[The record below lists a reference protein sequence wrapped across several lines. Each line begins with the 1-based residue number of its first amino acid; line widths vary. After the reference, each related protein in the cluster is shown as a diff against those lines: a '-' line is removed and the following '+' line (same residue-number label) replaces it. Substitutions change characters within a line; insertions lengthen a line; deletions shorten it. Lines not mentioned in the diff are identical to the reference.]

1 MKSEHLAVKAVV
13 MGIRAYQTLLS
24 PVVPRSCR
32 FVPTCSDYAIEAL
45 KRYGIAKGSMLA
57 ARRILRCHPLGGGG
71 LDPVP

>member
-1 MKSEHLAVKAVV
+1 MKSEHLPVKAVV

-24 PVVPRSCR
+24 PVIPRSCR

-45 KRYGIAKGSMLA
+45 KRYGIARGTVLA
-57 ARRILRCHPLGGGG
+57 ARRILRCHPLGGSG